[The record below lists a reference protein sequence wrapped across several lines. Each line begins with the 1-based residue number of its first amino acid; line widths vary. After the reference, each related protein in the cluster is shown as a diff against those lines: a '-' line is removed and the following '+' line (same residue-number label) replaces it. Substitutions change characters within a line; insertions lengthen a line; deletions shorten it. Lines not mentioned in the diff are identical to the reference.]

1 MFRYAVFVSVLIFS
15 FFGCGRKAPPKV
27 PKNYIFPPEAE
38 KKIKPKRVGKSEL
51 AKGRGGYF
59 IGNSGFAV
67 LYWDFP
73 VKVDR
78 VELYKNGKLIA
89 TLEGTNTFADTTS
102 KVREGT
108 LYRIVGIKNGKP
120 VAEVV
125 IKIHQEEK

>member
-1 MFRYAVFVSVLIFS
+1 MFRYAFFVSVLIFS

-27 PKNYIFPPEAE
+27 PENYIFPPKGETKREHSKVE
-38 KKIKPKRVGKSEL
+38 KNTAPKGV
-51 AKGRGGYF
+51 GGYF
-59 IGNSGFAV
+59 VGNSGFAV

-78 VELYKNGKLIA
+78 VEIYKNGKLIA

-102 KVREGT
+102 KVKEGT
-108 LYRIVGIKNGKP
+108 LYRIVGIRNGKP

-125 IKIHQEEK
+125 IKIHQ